1 MFPATKDT
9 RDRFGREQLRMVER
23 VLQAEEIVYGMAQ
36 SFGRQVEK
44 HSGGNEEQNKG
55 EGKYVKAQKQHQALC
70 VFM

>member
-1 MFPATKDT
+1 
-9 RDRFGREQLRMVER
+9 MVER
-23 VLQAEEIVYGMAQ
+23 VLQAEEIVYGKAQ